1 MNERITVLYTNIYDA
16 NSVVNSLKT
25 NGIKSARLNTT
36 EFGLH
41 IGIDRK
47 QVLKKYPGAILS
59 TVVKLE
65 VEVNPESRSDVLS
78 VVESS
83 FGVID

>member
-1 MNERITVLYTNIYDA
+1 MDQKITALYTNIYDA
-16 NSVVNSLKT
+16 NNAMNNLKT
-25 NGIKSARLNTT
+25 NGIKMANLNTT

-41 IGIDRK
+41 IGIDKK

-65 VEVNPESRSDVLS
+65 VEVSPENKSNVLS
-78 VVESS
+78 VVERS

>member
-1 MNERITVLYTNIYDA
+1 MDEKITALYTNIHDA
-16 NSVVNSLKT
+16 NSAMKDLKT
-25 NGIKSARLNTT
+25 NGIKIASLNTT

-41 IGIDRK
+41 IGLDRK

-65 VEVNPESRSDVLS
+65 VEVSPESKSNALS
-78 VVESS
+78 VLERS
-83 FGVID
+83 FGVLD